1 MNFPILSTLIFL
13 PIVLSIFV
21 MFAKSGKQAKVSAI
35 VIAGANF
42 VLSLVALV
50 FFNAGS
56 ADTQFSEKYS
66 WIPGYHINY
75 FVSIDGISLVL
86 ILLTTFLSL
95 LAIVFSSSKE
105 LKPKVYYTAFLALEG
120 LAIGLFCAF
129 DAVLFY
135 VFFEAMLIPMF
146 LIIGVWGGEN
156 RMYAAFK
163 FFLYT
168 LFGSLLFLVALVYI
182 YLQLGSFDI
191 SVWQQNAGMLSA
203 LEQKWLFIAMLIAF
217 AIKVPMVGVH
227 TWLPDAHVQAPTA
240 GSVILAGVLLKVGTY
255 AMLRFLLPV
264 LPEASAYFAT
274 FVMAL
279 SAVAIVY
286 ASFVAFAQKDIKK
299 MIAYS
304 SIAHMGFITL
314 GIFAATEL
322 AIQGAVMQMINHGL
336 VSAGL
341 FFAIGVIYNRLHTR
355 DIDKL
360 GNLAE
365 KMPIYA
371 FVFMVLMLASVG
383 LPGTSNFI
391 GEITILIGSFS
402 TSPIITLISVSGI
415 LLGACYMLKLYKE
428 MFYKQG
434 VQIAKVCD
442 LKAKE
447 VFVFVPLLILILVFG
462 FMPNLIFDL
471 TAVAVK
477 NIIS

>member
-1 MNFPILSTLIFL
+1 
-13 PIVLSIFV
+13 
-21 MFAKSGKQAKVSAI
+21 
-35 VIAGANF
+35 
-42 VLSLVALV
+42 
-50 FFNAGS
+50 
-56 ADTQFSEKYS
+56 
-66 WIPGYHINY
+66 
-75 FVSIDGISLVL
+75 
-86 ILLTTFLSL
+86 
-95 LAIVFSSSKE
+95 
-105 LKPKVYYTAFLALEG
+105 
-120 LAIGLFCAF
+120 
-129 DAVLFY
+129 
-135 VFFEAMLIPMF
+135 
-146 LIIGVWGGEN
+146 
-156 RMYAAFK
+156 
-163 FFLYT
+163 
-168 LFGSLLFLVALVYI
+168 
-182 YLQLGSFDI
+182 
-191 SVWQQNAGMLSA
+191 
-203 LEQKWLFIAMLIAF
+203 
-217 AIKVPMVGVH
+217 
-227 TWLPDAHVQAPTA
+227 
-240 GSVILAGVLLKVGTY
+240 
-255 AMLRFLLPV
+255 MLRFLLPV